1 MIFALGSLPAKP
13 NRPMKIVE
21 ESSSNSI
28 MVTWEENIGDS
39 LAVIGYRLYADTG
52 LKDQLKIV
60 FDGKNKA
67 ALRKFLFT
75 SVSTKEASLS
85 PLLFY
90 RFQVSALNFNGE
102 SERSDIS
109 ILQTCTAPSNI
120 PMPSITKVST
130 TLV

>member
-1 MIFALGSLPAKP
+1 
-13 NRPMKIVE
+13 MKIVE

-75 SVSTKEASLS
+75 SVSTKGASLS